1 MYKFIIKLADLKI
14 YIDCHY
20 QYCFNMCQDYI
31 VNDKDYDFKISTNED
46 ELLKEKKDFD
56 KFDIGYIESL
66 TVYRLIA
73 EKIPLYNRFLMHG
86 AVITYNQIGLMFI
99 APSGTGK
106 STHIRLWKKYFGKH
120 VEIINGDKPI
130 LSIENNKVY
139 AYGTPWCGKEKWQ
152 KNKKT
157 VLNAICF
164 IEQGKNNIID
174 KINIDQH
181 IVSLIK
187 EVYLSTDSSSINHI
201 FNCLDILIQNVSFYK
216 LTCDISQNAVKS
228 SFEALTH
235 LSFNDSKIDK

>member
-1 MYKFIIKLADLKI
+1 MRKIIT
-14 YIDCHY
+14 
-20 QYCFNMCQDYI
+20 Q
-31 VNDKDYDFKISTNED
+31 
-46 ELLKEKKDFD
+46 
-56 KFDIGYIESL
+56 
-66 TVYRLIA
+66 
-73 EKIPLYNRFLMHG
+73 
-86 AVITYNQIGLMFI
+86 
-99 APSGTGK
+99 
-106 STHIRLWKKYFGKH
+106 
-120 VEIINGDKPI
+120 
-130 LSIENNKVY
+130 
-139 AYGTPWCGKEKWQ
+139 
-152 KNKKT
+152 NKKT

-228 SFEALTH
+228 SFEALTQ